1 MRELSIIVMLA
12 KLKKENN
19 WLMKNGP
26 IQLESNWSL
35 KVETFICLSTV
46 SGVTKERRWDMKET
60 IWAYQ
65 PYGILW
71 VDEGQTTLLTPCY
84 SKTIL
89 GSKQLVSRIHFCSAE
104 DLLE

>member
-1 MRELSIIVMLA
+1 MREMSIIVMIA

-19 WLMKNGP
+19 WLMENGP

-35 KVETFICLSTV
+35 KVKTFICLSTV
-46 SGVTKERRWDMKET
+46 NGVTKEMGYE
-60 IWAYQ
+60 AYQ
-65 PYGILW
+65 PYGIW

-89 GSKQLVSRIHFCSAE
+89 GSKQSVSRI
-104 DLLE
+104 

>member
-1 MRELSIIVMLA
+1 MLA

-46 SGVTKERRWDMKET
+46 SGVTKERRWDMRET

-65 PYGILW
+65 PYGIW

-89 GSKQLVSRIHFCSAE
+89 GSKQLVSRI
-104 DLLE
+104 